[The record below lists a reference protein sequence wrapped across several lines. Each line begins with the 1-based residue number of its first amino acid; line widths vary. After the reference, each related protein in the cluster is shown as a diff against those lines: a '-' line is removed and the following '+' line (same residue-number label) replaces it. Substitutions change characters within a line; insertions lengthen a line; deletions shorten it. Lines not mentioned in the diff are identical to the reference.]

1 MKNMTW
7 FADKEDGHNPLDN
20 NGNDP
25 NNHDDKGPGCS
36 TIIAIAVL
44 LLLGAMALG
53 GSIVDGMQSLNIL

>member
-1 MKNMTW
+1 MTW

-36 TIIAIAVL
+36 TIIAIAIL
-44 LLLGAMALG
+44 LLLEIGRA
-53 GSIVDGMQSLNIL
+53 SCRERV